1 MKKVGVIGGKGNMG
15 RRYALILE
23 KYCDC
28 EAVIFDIGVNNKLD
42 DCDGYII
49 ATPTAGHYPYILA
62 LSAYRKPILCE
73 KPIVTDRE
81 QLEYILGIDGLDLS
95 MINQYGFIPR
105 DSYFDEVSHT
115 SYNYF
120 KTGND
125 GLLWD
130 CINIIGLSNKSYDI
144 KNDSLIWECMI
155 NGDHVYIAD
164 MDRAYID
171 NIEGWVNGWRNKD
184 YILEAHNKVW
194 KAIDDKKNK

>member
-1 MKKVGVIGGKGNMG
+1 MKKVAVIGGKGNMG

-28 EAVIFDIGVNNKLD
+28 EAVIFDIGVNNKID

-49 ATPTAGHYPYILA
+49 ATPTAAHYAYILG
-62 LSAYRKPILCE
+62 LSEYKKPILCE
-73 KPIVTDRE
+73 KPIVKSKE
-81 QLEYILGIDGLDLS
+81 QLQRILEIEDLDLS
-95 MINQYGFIPR
+95 MINQYGFIPMR
-105 DSYFDEVSHT
+105 NYFSENTDTE
-115 SYNYF
+115 YNYF

-130 CINIIGLSNKSYDI
+130 CINIIGLSKSSYNI
-144 KNDSLIWECMI
+144 KNDSLIWHCKI
-155 NGDHVYIAD
+155 NGDYLHLYD
-164 MDRAYID
+164 MDKAYID

-194 KAIDDKKNK
+194 KAIDDEKNK